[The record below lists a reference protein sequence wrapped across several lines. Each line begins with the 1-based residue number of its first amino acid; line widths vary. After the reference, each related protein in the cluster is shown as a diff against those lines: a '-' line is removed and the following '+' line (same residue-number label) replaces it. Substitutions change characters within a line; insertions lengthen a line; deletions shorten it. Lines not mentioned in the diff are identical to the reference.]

1 MRRHWLAG
9 VAFACVTLVAQAR
22 VELIVTQVGGHAQS
36 AARPLALLDRLASG
50 DTIELAAG
58 ASLVVFLQAQSRQ
71 WTLAGPGRFRVD
83 ADGPAREGSGA
94 ALRPDAADPAI
105 GQALQR
111 RSQVLAGAIVR
122 GMAGNA
128 ADAADG
134 IERIAPTKP
143 LFRWRA
149 RPHRG
154 HWTFR
159 LRGELGQSV
168 FETRLA
174 QTELALPD
182 TVRLEP
188 GRRYL
193 RELEWFERDGAVRVE
208 TAPVLAL
215 GAADDAELAALRPA
229 PDAPLSAR
237 VLYALYLRSLG
248 VRALALHVAPEL
260 IETSP
265 VN

>member
-9 VAFACVTLVAQAR
+9 IALACVTLLAQAR
-22 VELIVTQVGGHAQS
+22 VELIVTQVGGQVQS
-36 AARPLALLDRLASG
+36 ASRQLALLDRLASG

-58 ASLVVFLQAQSRQ
+58 ASLVVFLQAGSRQ

-83 ADGPAREGSGA
+83 ADGLARDASGA

-122 GMAGNA
+122 AVAG
-128 ADAADG
+128 DAPGATDG
-134 IERIAPTKP
+134 IERIAPSKP

-159 LRGELGQSV
+159 LRGELGQLV
-168 FETRLA
+168 FETQVA
-174 QTELALPD
+174 QTELSLPD
-182 TVRLEP
+182 TVRLAP
-188 GRRYL
+188 GQRYL
-193 RELEWFERDGAVRVE
+193 RELEWIERDGAVRVD
-208 TAPVLAL
+208 TAPLLAL
-215 GAADDAELAALRPA
+215 GAAEDAELAALFPL
-229 PDAPLSAR
+229 PDASPATR

-260 IETSP
+260 SETSP

>member
-1 MRRHWLAG
+1 MHKHWLAG
-9 VAFACVTLVAQAR
+9 IALACVTLLAQAR

-36 AARPLALLDRLASG
+36 AARQLALLDRLASG

-71 WTLAGPGRFRVD
+71 WTLAGPGRFKVD
-83 ADGPAREGSGA
+83 GDGLAREGSSA
-94 ALRPDAADPAI
+94 VLRPDAADPAI

-111 RSQVLAGAIVR
+111 RRQVLAGAIVR
-122 GMAGNA
+122 GMAGDA
-128 ADAADG
+128 AGAADG

-149 RPHRG
+149 RPHLG
-154 HWTFR
+154 PWTFR
-159 LRGELGQSV
+159 LRGELGQLV
-168 FETRLA
+168 FETRVA

-182 TVRLEP
+182 SIRLAP

-193 RELEWFERDGAVRVE
+193 REVEWIERDGAVRVD
-208 TAPVLAL
+208 TAPLLAL
-215 GAADDAELAALRPA
+215 SAADDAELATLFPL
-229 PDAPLSAR
+229 PDAAPAAR

-248 VRALALHVAPEL
+248 VRALAHHVAPEL
-260 IETSP
+260 PETSP